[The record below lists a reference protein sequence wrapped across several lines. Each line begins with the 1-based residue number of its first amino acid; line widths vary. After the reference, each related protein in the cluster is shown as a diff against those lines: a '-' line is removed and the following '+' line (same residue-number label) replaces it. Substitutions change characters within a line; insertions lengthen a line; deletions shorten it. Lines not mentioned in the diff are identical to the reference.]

1 MVPAMF
7 SLRPATEADF
17 PAIRELIHVAN
28 INPTGL
34 GWRRF
39 VLAVT
44 PDGAII
50 GCGQVK
56 PHRDSS
62 QELASMAVLPERR
75 RQGVAKAI
83 ITLLLT
89 TYPERLYL
97 TCRFSLGP
105 FYEKFGFRVVSEAEI
120 PRYFRRISRLARVM
134 TALRFFKEGLL
145 VMIRDP

>member
-1 MVPAMF
+1 MF

-34 GWRRF
+34 DWRRF

-56 PHRDSS
+56 PHHDGS
-62 QELASMAVLPERR
+62 QELASIAVLPERR
-75 RQGVAKAI
+75 RQGIAKAI

-89 TYPERLYL
+89 IYIHYIHASHFMPHTPRSMSYN
-97 TCRFSLGP
+97 CRM
-105 FYEKFGFRVVSEAEI
+105 A
-120 PRYFRRISRLARVM
+120 M
-134 TALRFFKEGLL
+134 
-145 VMIRDP
+145 